1 MHGIQRALY
10 SKRLPAEFPVPI
22 RNALPRSSK
31 AGRSRLARS
40 SFLAMAASGFAGL
53 LPLALRAQTDPDLIH
68 VATVPI
74 DAGAEAYFAA
84 DAGFF
89 RNAGLNVDVGPL

>member
-1 MHGIQRALY
+1 
-10 SKRLPAEFPVPI
+10 
-22 RNALPRSSK
+22 
-31 AGRSRLARS
+31 
-40 SFLAMAASGFAGL
+40 MAASGFAGL

-84 DAGFF
+84 DARFF
-89 RNAGLNVDVGPL
+89 RNAGLNVDAGPLATGAAIGTALISGAIDVGFSNLPKCGISNNR